1 MAGHSQTPGLSAVP
15 ADVPMSGSGG
25 FTCEQILS
33 MVVEGEMSH
42 ETAREYLIR
51 DGGTEPERMMKP
63 PEEGKTL
70 LVNKTMYSLME
81 DGDSH
86 GRRLYVKASQ
96 KARIQRLWGGFTIKD
111 FDKYFDFNTKIGS
124 VYPTSYQTMMHW
136 MNITDGH
143 LREQAEKLEDN
154 RPLHDIFNLL
164 QSCIRSFSEHE
175 EHVWYAAR
183 A

>member
-1 MAGHSQTPGLSAVP
+1 MPGLSAVP
-15 ADVPMSGSGG
+15 ADVPMIGSGR

-33 MVVEGEMSH
+33 MVVEGAMSH

-51 DGGTEPERMMKP
+51 EEDDEPERMMKP

-81 DGDSH
+81 KGDTH
-86 GRRLYVKASQ
+86 GRRLFVHAAH
-96 KARIQRLWGGFTIKD
+96 KARIQRLWGGVTIKD

-136 MNITDGH
+136 MNMTDGS

-154 RPLHDIFNLL
+154 RALHDIFNLL
-164 QSCIRSFSEHE
+164 QSCIRSFSDAE
-175 EHVWYAAR
+175 EHVWYTAR